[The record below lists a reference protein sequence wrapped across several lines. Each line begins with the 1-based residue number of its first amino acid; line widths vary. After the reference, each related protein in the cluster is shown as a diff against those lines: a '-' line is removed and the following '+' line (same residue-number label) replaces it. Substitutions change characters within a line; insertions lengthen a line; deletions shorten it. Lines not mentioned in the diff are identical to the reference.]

1 MLHVNLDDIYYALL
15 LMALGMLGVIV
26 VLLIMVLVMYLMKFV
41 LGEEAPVKHKTK
53 YLDPENL
60 HSDVDHI
67 IKPTIG
73 QQPIIKEVAKSLDIK
88 IDNSKINTGRP
99 PIEVI
104 TAAVAMYLSVEQEA
118 RSKTNV

>member
-1 MLHVNLDDIYYALL
+1 MLHVKLDDISYALL

-26 VLLIMVLVMYLMKFV
+26 VLLIMVLVMYLMKLF
-41 LGEEAPVKHKTK
+41 LGEVAPVKHKTN
-53 YLDPENL
+53 YIEPEK
-60 HSDVDHI
+60 HTSVDSAANI
-67 IKPTIG
+67 II
-73 QQPIIKEVAKSLDIK
+73 QPSINESVVNKEIK
-88 IDNSKINTGRP
+88 IESSKTNIGRP